1 MNFGFK
7 TDNMQGPHTMQT
19 SCLSRPPTQHH
30 HLQNDIP
37 SLFRSGLQVWEN
49 IVLNSFSSFYSY
61 TLRKKKKKSTFH
73 LASSLLYKLSDKS
86 GNSNLG
92 LRKSDMISL

>member
-1 MNFGFK
+1 
-7 TDNMQGPHTMQT
+7 MQT
-19 SCLSRPPTQHH
+19 SPLSASPPQHH
-30 HLQNDIP
+30 HLQNDTP
-37 SLFRSGLQVWEN
+37 SLFRSGLQVLGKHCFEQFQF
-49 IVLNSFSSFYSY
+49 ILQLYFEK
-61 TLRKKKKKSTFH
+61 KKKKKSTFH